1 MRMRDLSKFLVATAG
16 ITLALGVAAPARA
29 AVVTQWSVDVSAEFL
44 CATAVF
50 APALGGTSCNTTSIR
65 FGDSTGF
72 GPSGLDLFNAAAPAL
87 VNTDGLAVSTLGVSH
102 LNRPVTGNSLQSVT
116 MRTTLTLTPNV
127 PVLPGL
133 PPDTL
138 DFAIQLFNTPNGENP
153 CADGTANGVGL
164 NVNGCADIFVIDQQ
178 SLNFPFLYD
187 TDGAGGDAPVSYFIS
202 FFEQGGGLAPL
213 PALACS
219 AAGAPTPCLGF
230 RTPENLDT
238 RFQFAALVTT
248 ERVSV
253 PLAPTLAFVALGLV
267 GLAGT
272 RRRASTG

>member
-1 MRMRDLSKFLVATAG
+1 MRTRDLSKFLAG
-16 ITLALGVAAPARA
+16 AAGLILALGAAAPARA
-29 AVVTQWSVDVSAEFL
+29 AVVTQWSVDVAAEFL

-50 APALGGTSCNTTSIR
+50 APALDGTSCDATSIR

-102 LNRPVTGNSLQSVT
+102 LNRPVSGNALQSVT
-116 MRTTLTLTPNV
+116 MRTSLTLTPAV
-127 PVLPGL
+127 PALPGL

-138 DFAIQLFNTPNGENP
+138 DFAIRLFNTPNGSDP
-153 CADGTANGVGL
+153 CPDGTANGVGL
-164 NVNGCADIFVIDQQ
+164 NLNGCADVFVIDQQ
-178 SLNFPFLYD
+178 SLNFPFVYD
-187 TDGAGGDAPVSYFIS
+187 TDGAGGDAPVNYFIS

-219 AAGAPTPCLGF
+219 GAGVASPCLGF

-253 PLAPTLAFVALGLV
+253 PVAPTPALLALGLL
-267 GLAGT
+267 GLACL
-272 RRRASTG
+272 RRRAVR